1 MEFVFE
7 LEPASLE
14 IELEDCELFKL
25 EEGLELLLE
34 DLFPEII
41 VLGLN
46 SLGANPSV
54 ANTPTIEIKIK
65 NIAVARIV
73 FLLIQS
79 LSCVKDVL
87 SCCYKSIIN
96 ELFLVKLL
104 YTIKVLDWVEK
115 NTRQFISPV
124 ECLEQSHL
132 ICHM

>member
-46 SLGANPSV
+46 SLGDNPSV